1 MSKAALKSSVAAVV
15 KTNGVE
21 GINGANLQAKL
32 FEIIDACYPTAQ
44 NILLTSSDFTT
55 DTYQND
61 LLIGKTA
68 GIDFEL
74 FTNTGSGVLLKV
86 GNGYTFDS
94 AYGIIVATA
103 QDYKLK
109 ILK

>member
-1 MSKAALKSSVAAVV
+1 MSKASLKASVAAAI

-21 GINGANLQAKL
+21 GITGDILQEKL
-32 FEIIDACYPTAQ
+32 FEIIDATYPTAQ
-44 NILLTSSDFTT
+44 NILLTSADFTT

-61 LLIGKTA
+61 SLIGKTA
-68 GIDFEL
+68 DVDFEL
-74 FTNTGSGVLLKV
+74 FTNTGSCVMLKV
-86 GNGYTFDS
+86 NNGYTFDS

-109 ILK
+109 III